1 MFKLKVIQYWLQMKF
16 RQKFGSRAAI
26 ESFQKKKL
34 NSFAD
39 EVLSRSSYYQK
50 YFVNEVFQWEK
61 VPVISKTEFM
71 DHFDEMNTVG
81 LKKEMAMKVA
91 IDAEKSRE
99 FESTIDGITVGLS
112 TGTSGSRGLFL
123 VSENERALWAA
134 LVIERIVKPQLFK
147 KKKVA
152 FFLRANSNLY
162 SSVESSLLEFRYFD
176 IFQPIEKLIVELQA
190 FQPDIIA
197 AQPSILI
204 DLAEAQQQ
212 KKIDV
217 SPEQIISFAEVLH
230 EDDKKR
236 IQSQFP
242 CRFTE
247 VYQCTEGML
256 GISCEHGTIHLNEDF
271 IQFEREVIGER
282 MFYPII
288 TDFTRS
294 TQPVVKYK
302 LNDVLV
308 EKETLCLCGSKL
320 LGIEKILGRDDDVL
334 EFIGKNGIVKIYPDL
349 ISRRIALA
357 TETHFKYQ
365 IRQKDYQ
372 TLELFSDI
380 RNEEFEKLNGILKT
394 ELEKLLKE
402 QGVSEVSFKFNNHL
416 VHVQGNKNRRIIKEF
431 A

>member
-99 FESTIDGITVGLS
+99 FECKIDGITVGLS
-112 TGTSGSRGLFL
+112 TGTRGSRGLFL

-204 DLAEAQQQ
+204 DLSEAQQQ

-271 IQFEREVIGER
+271 IQF
-282 MFYPII
+282 
-288 TDFTRS
+288 
-294 TQPVVKYK
+294 
-302 LNDVLV
+302 
-308 EKETLCLCGSKL
+308 
-320 LGIEKILGRDDDVL
+320 
-334 EFIGKNGIVKIYPDL
+334 
-349 ISRRIALA
+349 
-357 TETHFKYQ
+357 
-365 IRQKDYQ
+365 
-372 TLELFSDI
+372 
-380 RNEEFEKLNGILKT
+380 
-394 ELEKLLKE
+394 
-402 QGVSEVSFKFNNHL
+402 
-416 VHVQGNKNRRIIKEF
+416 
-431 A
+431 